1 MIDLRRIIIFLTCT
15 VFATAVHAALPT
27 SHTSSGAPK
36 GVKNVTSGCT
46 RGGTK
51 LFVDLNNV
59 KAVIKTHGGMW
70 QDGNASYEVPKGS
83 GKHSVFAGGIWV
95 AGVDVNGQL
104 RVAARIFDYDGQD
117 DYWPGPLISKGD
129 NMSNVTVDVCIQ
141 YDKIWKVDRDMVSQF
156 ISWYNLPAE
165 EREKE
170 FPGYSPPLVLQE
182 WPGNGPD
189 FGTEGEEYDRYL
201 APYAD
206 VDGNGRYNIDGGD
219 YPNYEFQAT
228 SRCKFVPERRAD
240 SLNNSSVTLY
250 GDQTLWWVY
259 NDKGNIHTQSK
270 GAAIGMEIRAQAFA
284 FSSND
289 ELNNMTFYNYQL
301 INRSTYSL
309 NNAFFGVWVDADLG
323 DPTDDLVGC
332 DINRG
337 LSFAYNGGPD
347 GNGSGNTYGKNPP
360 AVGFDFFEGPYQDP
374 NDMDDVSNW
383 PGLGEVEPDCQNG
396 YIDSLDVD
404 GEIVG
409 RIKVSNFDIFNG
421 NINGLN
427 FGDRIV
433 DNERWGMRR
442 FVYFING
449 GPDGMDD
456 PDEAMDYYNYLRGI
470 WKDGET
476 MTYGGNGKGGTLP
489 ANFLFPWKSDKCN
502 WGTGGIDPNDDEGWR
517 QEAPSDG
524 RLLQSAGPFVLRP
537 GATNYITIGV
547 PWART
552 SSEDPLHSVEL
563 LKLADDKCQ
572 KLFENCFRMIEG
584 PHAPELTAVEL
595 DRKFIMH
602 LDNPPASNNYLEKYK
617 ETDPFIT
624 HNFSDRDY
632 VFEGYQVFQLKH
644 KDITVNQIYDENVSK
659 LVYQCDIEN
668 NASMLV
674 NYTWDP
680 HANANSFQVMVNG
693 ANSGIKHTFE
703 VTRDEFTKE
712 QLVNYKKY
720 YYIAISYAYNNYKTY
735 NQNLPETFD
744 GQKTPYLASRKSTVG
759 EIKNYEFV
767 PRPGDIGMAGM
778 LNSDYGDIPPMSYL
792 SGRGNS
798 MNRLQL
804 SDETIDEI
812 MNSANSPT
820 PWKAEVRKYAKNGGP
835 ARVIVI
841 DPLNVKP
848 GNFDLFLE
856 PDSVN
861 TGGVPFVD
869 YILVAGV
876 AQNTDN
882 NGLILGTKWTLVHN
896 GVDTLHGPVWMR
908 HGYEYI
914 LPEYGIAIDLYQS
927 QYPVTVVSSMRNLKR
942 IKNGFLG
949 ASITYNNPAMPWY
962 NGLADAEGPV
972 YYNWIRSGTF
982 DAKPFEDVPGDAEQ
996 DYEKVLGGTWAPYKF
1011 VSSSEYG
1018 PGNPDKKPQT
1028 INYNQYRLP
1037 SIEFVITKDT
1047 SKWTRCIVIE
1057 TCENTYDNNGIVV
1070 YPNPISEGGATKFML
1085 RHAPSLNKLG
1095 VAADSM
1101 TMDPS
1106 DNPSDPNFIS
1116 AYGMSWFP
1124 GYAIDVETGERLN
1137 IAFGEDSYLVGQKG
1151 RDMIWNPTNSFSSI
1165 DGIPQF
1171 GGKHF
1176 IYVFGTGYANI
1187 IDGSLKIRNFP
1198 RYDEGRLLFS
1208 LFHKRSNEAT
1218 INNAKNR
1225 IAQAM
1230 LNVSWV
1236 NIPMISRRYQW
1247 ESYSQMPDNDVR
1259 ISIGIGNPYH
1269 RNIGV
1274 YQDPIHDAINKGY
1287 PYFSFSLDEL
1297 APKKFTEKQ
1306 ADESLERIGV
1316 VPNPYFAHNAY
1327 EVTQLDNI
1335 VKIINLPPTCSI
1347 KIFNLSG
1354 TLIRSFEK
1362 SSEQTWID
1370 WNLTNT
1376 SDVPIS
1382 GGAYIIHVSV
1392 PNVGEKIIKW
1402 FGVLR
1407 PADLSNF

>member
-1 MIDLRRIIIFLTCT
+1 MIDLKRIIIFLSCT
-15 VFATAVHAALPT
+15 VFVTAVYAAMPPRKN
-27 SHTSSGAPK
+27 SSGTPK
-36 GVKNVTSGCT
+36 GAKNVTSGCT

-70 QDGNASYEVPKGS
+70 QDNNASYEVPKGS

-104 RVAARIFDYDGQD
+104 RVAARIFDYDGED
-117 DYWPGPLISKGD
+117 DYWPGPLISKGS
-129 NMSNVTVDVCIQ
+129 NMSNVTVDVCIK

-156 ISWYNLPAE
+156 IAWYNLPAE
-165 EREKE
+165 DRDKE
-170 FPGYSPPLVLQE
+170 FPGYSPPLVLRE

-189 FGTEGEEYDRYL
+189 FGTEEEEYDRYL

-206 VDGNGRYNIDGGD
+206 IDGNGRYNIDGGD

-323 DPTDDLVGC
+323 DPKDDLVGC

-337 LSFAYNGGPD
+337 LSFAYNAGTD
-347 GNGSGNTYGKNPP
+347 GSGSGNTYGVNPP

-383 PGLGEVEPDCQNG
+383 PGKGEVEPDCQNG
-396 YIDSLDVD
+396 YVDTLDLN

-409 RIKVSNFDIFNG
+409 RIKVNNFDIFNG

-427 FGDRIV
+427 FGDGIA

-502 WGTGGIDPNDDEGWR
+502 WGTGGIDPNDDVGWR
-517 QEAPSDG
+517 QEAPCDG
-524 RLLQSAGPFVLRP
+524 RLLQSAGPFILRP

-552 SSEDPLHSVEL
+552 SKGDPLHSVEL

-602 LDNPPASNNYLEKYK
+602 LDNPPASNNYLEKYS
-617 ETDPFIT
+617 ELDPFIT
-624 HNFSDRDY
+624 HNYPDRKY

-644 KDITVNQIYDENVSK
+644 KDITVNQIYDEHVSK
-659 LVYQCDIEN
+659 LVFQCDIEN
-668 NASMLV
+668 NATMLV

-680 HANANSFQVMVNG
+680 RANANSFQIMVDG

-712 QLVNYKKY
+712 ELINDKKY
-720 YYIAISYAYNNYKTY
+720 YYIAIAYAYNNYKTY
-735 NQNLPETFD
+735 SQSDPESFD

-759 EIKNYEFV
+759 EIKKYEFV
-767 PRPGDIGMAGM
+767 PRPADLGAGGRI
-778 LNSDYGDIPPMSYL
+778 NSDYGDISSMSCL

-812 MNSANSPT
+812 MNSANDSI
-820 PWKAEVRKYAKNGGP
+820 PWKAKERKYAKNGGP
-835 ARVIVI
+835 ARIIVI

-848 GNFDLFLE
+848 GNYTLYLE

-861 TGGVPFVD
+861 KGGVSNVD
-869 YILVAGV
+869 YAFWGGKH
-876 AQNTDN
+876 QNTEQLR
-882 NGLILGTKWTLVHN
+882 GVILSTKWTLVHD

-908 HGYEYI
+908 YGYEHI
-914 LPEYGIAIDLYQS
+914 LPEYGIAVDLYQI
-927 QYPVTVVSSMRNLKR
+927 QYPVDNLKVLNNLKR
-942 IKNGFLG
+942 VKNGFLG
-949 ASITYNNPAMPWY
+949 ATITYKNPAMPWY
-962 NGLADAEGPV
+962 NGLVDAEGPV
-972 YYNWIRSGTF
+972 HSNWIRSGTYSDGTF
-982 DAKPFEDVPGDAEQ
+982 NDVVGSDDEQ

-1011 VSSSEYG
+1011 VSAGDYC
-1018 PGNPDKKPQT
+1018 PGNGSPSNVKYD
-1028 INYNQYRLP
+1028 QYRLP
-1037 SIEFVITKDT
+1037 SVDFVITKDT
-1047 SKWTRCIVIE
+1047 SRWTRCIVIE
-1057 TCENTYDNNGIVV
+1057 TCENTPVASGSNNVM
-1070 YPNPISEGGATKFML
+1070 YPNPVSEGGAVKFML
-1085 RHAPSLNKLG
+1085 RQAPSLNKLG

-1101 TMDPS
+1101 TMEPS
-1106 DNPSDPNFIS
+1106 ENPSDPHFIS

-1151 RDMIWNPTNSFSSI
+1151 RDMIWNPTNSYYSI
-1165 DGIPQF
+1165 DGVPQF

-1176 IYVFGTGYANI
+1176 VYIFSTGAV
-1187 IDGSLKIRNFP
+1187 KKFT
-1198 RYDEGRLLFS
+1198 RYDEGRILFNS
-1208 LFHKRSNEAT
+1208 FHKKPTEG
-1218 INNAKNR
+1218 INVVRNR
-1225 IAQAM
+1225 IAQTM
-1230 LNVSWV
+1230 LNIAWV
-1236 NIPMISRRYQW
+1236 NIPMI
-1247 ESYSQMPDNDVR
+1247 
-1259 ISIGIGNPYH
+1259 
-1269 RNIGV
+1269 
-1274 YQDPIHDAINKGY
+1274 
-1287 PYFSFSLDEL
+1287 
-1297 APKKFTEKQ
+1297 
-1306 ADESLERIGV
+1306 
-1316 VPNPYFAHNAY
+1316 
-1327 EVTQLDNI
+1327 
-1335 VKIINLPPTCSI
+1335 
-1347 KIFNLSG
+1347 
-1354 TLIRSFEK
+1354 
-1362 SSEQTWID
+1362 
-1370 WNLTNT
+1370 
-1376 SDVPIS
+1376 
-1382 GGAYIIHVSV
+1382 
-1392 PNVGEKIIKW
+1392 
-1402 FGVLR
+1402 
-1407 PADLSNF
+1407 